1 MSRKSGTLTRTCPV
15 LPVLRHLSDVTLRRQ
30 RGHMRDTTELGYNLR
45 VTSQVA
51 GWLILA
57 PGSGFIISVAKIL
70 GKAI

>member
-1 MSRKSGTLTRTCPV
+1 
-15 LPVLRHLSDVTLRRQ
+15 
-30 RGHMRDTTELGYNLR
+30 MRDTTELGYNLR

-51 GWLILA
+51 GCLILA